1 MLSIKNRIT
10 NSFFTGVVVLLFS
23 ITVLI
28 KLNFFLTYFINI
40 DSAFYVKWFS
50 DLSLTNKIFP
60 NNENTFYKSLLLD
73 DDSLAHQLF
82 RRYYNNASEI
92 YTILPT
98 TINYLLMSIFSPG
111 FKTFNIGSILAN
123 SLIPLFLSLYFLKR
137 YNFNNLKIIIS
148 LIFIFLIFLT
158 NFNFFYWS
166 PLGIH
171 NYSFLSIVISIFI
184 IDLYYK
190 EKIFFNF
197 KIILFAILLPCF
209 THKFNVPLIFLTF
222 FFVIVYRRN
231 YSKSFTNELIYL
243 FSLFFVVVMPLIIG
257 FYLNPKNLAFLSS
270 FFSDDNLSIQSN
282 TNLFYSLIN
291 YELNIIKSAIPKLV
305 QNYYHNLNLI
315 GIFLVILSFFKSKN
329 IILKFFLLSN
339 ILIFIFL
346 PISNFSLRLFNYQL
360 LIILIMIIEYFFKNL
375 RLNKNFLN
383 FSILL
388 LFICFVSYSF
398 YKTFF
403 LKNLNVNEKSL
414 INLYYKDNQKL
425 RNLLFSLNKIYQLD
439 PSNIVFGNY
448 VTKDL
453 FYSYFYEYKNDKSID
468 SFPAISS
475 LYNNMNNINYINS
488 LDINFEKL
496 RSTYY
501 FNLVLKD
508 KYKIKD
514 PVLQKFCE
522 IRINIYN
529 NCGKINKLEL
539 YLNKQPIKE
548 IFYNSNLYYPFLY
561 KIDPKQD

>member
-1 MLSIKNRIT
+1 MLNIEKNRLT
-10 NSFFTGVVVLLFS
+10 NSFFIAVIILLFF

-28 KLNFFLTYFINI
+28 KLNFFFNYFINI
-40 DSAFYVKWFS
+40 DSAFYVKWFT
-50 DLSLTNKIFP
+50 DLSLTNKIFS
-60 NNENTFYKSLLLD
+60 NNENTFYKSLLLHKD
-73 DDSLAHQLF
+73 TLAHQLF
-82 RRYYNNASEI
+82 RRYYNNSSEI

-98 TINYLLMSIFSPG
+98 SINYLLMSIIGPG
-111 FKTFNIGSILAN
+111 FKAFNIGSILVN
-123 SLIPLFLSLYFLKR
+123 SFIPIFLSLYFLKK
-137 YNFNNLKIIIS
+137 YNFSDLKIIIS
-148 LIFIFLIFLT
+148 LLFIFLIFLT

-184 IDLYYK
+184 VDLYYK

-222 FFVIVYRRN
+222 FFVIIYRRN
-231 YSKSFTNELIYL
+231 YSKNFKNELIYL
-243 FSLFFVVVMPLIIG
+243 FSLFFLVVLPLIIG
-257 FYLNPKNLAFLSS
+257 FYVNPKNLAFLSS
-270 FFSDDNLSIQSN
+270 FFSDENLSVQ
-282 TNLFYSLIN
+282 TNSSLFYSLIN
-291 YELNIIKSAIPKLV
+291 YELNIIKSAIPSLF
-305 QNYYHNLNLI
+305 QNYFYNLNFI
-315 GIFLVILSFFKSKN
+315 GLFLAILSLFKSKN
-329 IILKFFLLSN
+329 IILKFFLFAN

-346 PISNFSLRLFNYQL
+346 PVANFSLRLFNYQL
-360 LIILIMIIEYFFKNL
+360 LIILIIIIDYFLENL
-375 RLNKNFLN
+375 KSNKNFLK

-388 LFICFVSYSF
+388 VFICFVSYSF

-403 LKNLNVNEKSL
+403 SKNLNVNEKNF

-425 RNLLFSLNKIYQLD
+425 KDLLFLLNKSYQLD

-448 VTKDL
+448 VAKDL
-453 FYSYFYEYKNDKSID
+453 FYSYFYEYKNDKLID

-475 LYNNMNNINYINS
+475 LYNNMNNLNYISS

-514 PVLQKFCE
+514 PILNKFCE

-529 NCGKINKLEL
+529 NCGEIKKLKL
-539 YLNKQPIKE
+539 YLNEQPIKE
-548 IFYNSNLYYPFLY
+548 IFYNGNFYYLFLY
-561 KIDPKQD
+561 KIDPK